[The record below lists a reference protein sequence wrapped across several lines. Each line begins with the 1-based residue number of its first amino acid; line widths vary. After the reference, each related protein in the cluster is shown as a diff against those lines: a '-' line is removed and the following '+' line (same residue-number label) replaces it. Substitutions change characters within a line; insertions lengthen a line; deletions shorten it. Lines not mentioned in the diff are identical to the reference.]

1 MHNIK
6 IKIQVTNGNEIAFGP
21 GKAKLLEAIHEF
33 GSIAAAA
40 KSMGMSYKRA
50 WDLVMVMNASF
61 QEPLVSTIVG
71 GSNGGG
77 TTLTI
82 TGQMVLQRYRAILSE
97 SEQFVAA
104 EMSDF
109 ISFLAQD
116 TCPA

>member
-50 WDLVMVMNASF
+50 WDLVMVMNTSF
-61 QEPLVSTIVG
+61 KEPLVYTIVG

-77 TTLTI
+77 TKLTI
-82 TGQMVLQRYRAILSE
+82 TGQLVLERYRNMLNE
-97 SEQFVAA
+97 SELFVAA

-109 ISFLAQD
+109 ITLLA
-116 TCPA
+116 

>member
-1 MHNIK
+1 MIK

-21 GKAKLLEAIHEF
+21 GKAKLLEAIHKF

-61 QEPLVSTIVG
+61 KEPLVSTIVG

-82 TGQMVLQRYRAILSE
+82 TGQLVLQQYRTILSD

-104 EMSDF
+104 KMDNF
-109 ISFLAQD
+109 ITLLAQD
-116 TCPA
+116 CIPA

>member
-1 MHNIK
+1 MHMIK

-33 GSIAAAA
+33 GTISAAA

-61 QEPLVSTIVG
+61 KEPLVSTIVG

-77 TTLTI
+77 TTLTL
-82 TGQMVLQRYRAILSE
+82 TGRLVLQQYQTILSD
-97 SEQFVAA
+97 SEEFVTAQM
-104 EMSDF
+104 ENF
-109 ISFLAQD
+109 IPLLAIEAR
-116 TCPA
+116 PA